1 MMPTLPCLPPS
12 LLAYILEFALP
23 CFTQDL
29 APQSPSLPLKQLK
42 DVALV
47 SKNMLGGIQTLVD
60 DYRAATCRL
69 DVAEPDSIDQF
80 PARGPTIRDLR
91 VQCNPSIC
99 HFLGTEK
106 VETPTINW
114 DIVLGSMAG
123 LKRLD
128 LGQMPIL
135 DGHVPEMLEA
145 ASTYC
150 LYLEFLILPQ
160 PSEFDEWPSMEDV
173 VAPVVLGLE
182 RWHSKGYCGGL
193 KQLIVPMYPGQ
204 NLHRQE
210 TEFLEGITEYC
221 PRIEFLN
228 SCDDI
233 DREVE
238 ARRVWSVSSETWE
251 KFNASCTALKQF
263 SFALVPFADPFFRV
277 FGEYVKPHLK
287 VNLSANSTCDFEQYF
302 RDVDGLSD
310 QNSLRPG
317 YGVLASSPSSA
328 LKRCPALTT
337 LFIQIDYYD
346 SEDSHELEGRY
357 VNADVYGDTFWEA
370 VAEYCPLLES
380 IEMID
385 PSSYRTYNV
394 FPIETLTGRTLLALA
409 GLTRLSAVELAP
421 ARLIGEDIFEYIRCL
436 SKVEDTMGTQQDIH
450 LKVGGH
456 ERATFSLPSFYL
468 ESLTLL
474 VLLSQESEESLG
486 ASTCRQKPV
495 VHVWNP
501 YRSRVSPPWSYGY
514 LTKDLRTAL
523 EAVKEAHPSLGVAVH
538 IQGRDFQFSGLSF
551 KTQDR
556 RETCGDWERTTRRVR
571 GY

>member
-1 MMPTLPCLPPS
+1 MWLNQTPS
-12 LLAYILEFALP
+12 INFQHEDPRFETFASNATRAFAIFWVRRKWRL
-23 CFTQDL
+23 Q
-29 APQSPSLPLKQLK
+29 PSTGTSFWEAWRGLK
-42 DVALV
+42 DWIWV
-47 SKNMLGGIQTLVD
+47 K
-60 DYRAATCRL
+60 
-69 DVAEPDSIDQF
+69 
-80 PARGPTIRDLR
+80 
-91 VQCNPSIC
+91 
-99 HFLGTEK
+99 
-106 VETPTINW
+106 
-114 DIVLGSMAG
+114 
-123 LKRLD
+123 
-128 LGQMPIL
+128 L

-160 PSEFDEWPSMEDV
+160 PSEVDEWPSMEDV

-182 RWHSKGYCGGL
+182 RWHSKGNCDGL

-210 TEFLEGITEYC
+210 TELLEGITEYC
-221 PRIEFLN
+221 PRIEFLD

-287 VNLSANSTCDFEQYF
+287 VLNLSANSTCDFEQYF

-328 LKRCPALTT
+328 LKGCPALTT
-337 LFIQIDYYD
+337 LLIQIDYYVN
-346 SEDSHELEGRY
+346 EDPELEGRY
-357 VNADVYGDTFWEA
+357 VNADVYGDIFWEA

-380 IEMID
+380 IEMIG
-385 PSSYRTYNV
+385 SSFRRTYNV
-394 FPIETLTGRTLLALA
+394 WPIHTLTGRTLLVLA
-409 GLTRLSAVELAP
+409 GLKRLSALELAP
-421 ARLIGEDIFEYIRCL
+421 ARLTGKDIFEYIRCL

-450 LKVGGH
+450 LEIGGH

-538 IQGRDFQFSGLSF
+538 IQGRDEGKFSRIERITLDWSHPHNQDVFFDMADDEDATYLEASVFEVNSGLESDESDDGEDF
-551 KTQDR
+551 AY
-556 RETCGDWERTTRRVR
+556 G
-571 GY
+571 